1 MRYWLLLAVW
11 AAWTALGSAQ
21 TGGQKVGFEPGL
33 YSFEQ
38 IAMRLSTETRQVRCD
53 PSLRQRIAFLS
64 LKPRTWEELKHLLE
78 YSLDLCIRPTA
89 DKDSS
94 REIWIMERDKKVLSQ
109 EQLMRKQFADLLAR
123 YFAGKTAPP
132 PRQLNVFEILSSLP
146 RSITDT
152 ELRHLRLQAG
162 THIGEVYPKDEDAE
176 ETSETSASLAE
187 LLAKRIRKAAELE
200 VSPELREW
208 AQQQANLDRR
218 AFIWRFGSYFGGH
231 FYGEDETTRAKFA
244 LFALAEIERYRS
256 RLLLAE
262 RFVRNFPSSL
272 IEESIQNGH
281 AFRVFYL
288 RPDDEYLQMVLQD
301 ELESIQSEDNRVA
314 IKPNGSPMA
323 VLRCEF
329 NSSEMAFI
337 VSLYLL
343 VGSKRM
349 RIDLPYYEYTP
360 EHGLN
365 TESLIAVFK
374 EIDESIADKYK
385 VATETHQDWLKQAV
399 QAWQQDMHLT
409 TKFPS
414 YLSLYSWMAVL
425 ATEKKQEVI
434 VEVYP
439 ARALLETEGGPHLQ
453 VGLKDMARKLSTN
466 GVWRAEL
473 NEGVLIWRNWL
484 SFIDRAVDLPLA
496 TLLRWAEE
504 SKKYPADFQH
514 LRRSIS
520 ASQANNLA
528 MLNPIIALQDLALSV
543 KDEYFGQLKL
553 ATLGQQWFA
562 WYWVDTLFGSARKLS
577 EGTIPLSKVP
587 FGRFKRCIEVYLRY
601 TIDSE
606 LHEWLWL
613 NALSD
618 LAILLHQRGEARIS
632 ESRYRGHIL
641 ELNLDGS
648 IVLSIP
654 VQKLYRPQRE

>member
-1 MRYWLLLAVW
+1 
-11 AAWTALGSAQ
+11 
-21 TGGQKVGFEPGL
+21 
-33 YSFEQ
+33 
-38 IAMRLSTETRQVRCD
+38 
-53 PSLRQRIAFLS
+53 
-64 LKPRTWEELKHLLE
+64 
-78 YSLDLCIRPTA
+78 
-89 DKDSS
+89 
-94 REIWIMERDKKVLSQ
+94 MERDKKVLSQ

-132 PRQLNVFEILSSLP
+132 PRELNVFEILSSLP

-162 THIGEVYPKDEDAE
+162 THIREVYPEDEDAE
-176 ETSETSASLAE
+176 ETPASLAE

-314 IKPNGSPMA
+314 IKPNGSLMA

-337 VSLYLL
+337 VSSYLL

-453 VGLKDMARKLSTN
+453 VGLKDMVRKLSTN

-528 MLNPIIALQDLALSV
+528 RLNPIIALQDLALSV

-562 WYWVDTLFGSARKLS
+562 WYWVDTLFGSARELS

-601 TIDSE
+601 TTDSE

-648 IVLSIP
+648 IVLFIP
-654 VQKLYRPQRE
+654 VQKLNRPQRE